1 MSSTAVQLVFAGEIL
16 SGFSQAQVREKLG
29 RRLRLDE
36 PRLNKLFSG
45 QRVVIKRDLSP
56 AEAADWVQRFR
67 AIGAVLHA
75 VPAKAPG
82 AEAPVSAAP
91 KASPPAPAVAP
102 APAPQIPAPPPPARR
117 TTVPPPD
124 TSMMLSLVAD
134 SELPSPPPPSRA
146 AAPSR
151 APAPAAAAPT
161 SGPEEVTCPNCGER
175 QSKRVICR
183 SCLCDMPRTLAS
195 QKAEAEARRQA
206 RLEEQRA
213 RNEQRLAQEQARLSD
228 DEGFENDADEPPPLL
243 SLSLEGRMG
252 RVRFLGSN
260 ALCLAVSL
268 GLLLGLLALAV
279 TVSKAAVLWG
289 GVLAGLV
296 IAWWGVRL
304 TVLRLHDLN
313 RSGWFALLQ
322 LVPGL
327 NALFS
332 LVLLL
337 WPGNAEENDYGTPVD
352 DARWFWAVFGV
363 LVFGATTLLTTPQLW
378 HMLTR

>member
-16 SGFSQAQVREKLG
+16 PGFSQAQVREKLG

-56 AEAADWVQRFR
+56 LEAADWVQRFR

-75 VPAKAPG
+75 VPAKTPAVALPP
-82 AEAPVSAAP
+82 PVAP
-91 KASPPAPAVAP
+91 KALVPPPPPPAK
-102 APAPQIPAPPPPARR
+102 APPPPAPVPARR
-117 TTVPPPD
+117 AATPPPD
-124 TSMMLSLVAD
+124 SSMMLSLVPD
-134 SELPSPPPPSRA
+134 SEMPAPPPPPRPM
-146 AAPSR
+146 AAPAR
-151 APAPAAAAPT
+151 TATAAPAAAS

-213 RNEQRLAQEQARLSD
+213 RNEQRLAQEQQQED
-228 DEGFENDADEPPPLL
+228 DFEDELPPLL

-252 RVRFLGSN
+252 RMRYLGSN
-260 ALCLAVSL
+260 ALGLACGL
-268 GLLLGLLALAV
+268 GLWIGLMAV
-279 TVSKAAVLWG
+279 AISLSKAALLWG
-289 GVLAGLV
+289 GGLITLLLVLWS
-296 IAWWGVRL
+296 IRL

-313 RSGWFALLQ
+313 RSGWWALLQ

-327 NALFS
+327 NAVFS
-332 LVLLL
+332 LVLVF
-337 WPGNAEENDYGTPVD
+337 WPGSPDENDYGPALD
-352 DARWFWAVFGV
+352 DAQWLLALFGV
-363 LVFGATTLLTTPQLW
+363 VVFGATALVTSPQFW
-378 HMLTR
+378 VMLAR